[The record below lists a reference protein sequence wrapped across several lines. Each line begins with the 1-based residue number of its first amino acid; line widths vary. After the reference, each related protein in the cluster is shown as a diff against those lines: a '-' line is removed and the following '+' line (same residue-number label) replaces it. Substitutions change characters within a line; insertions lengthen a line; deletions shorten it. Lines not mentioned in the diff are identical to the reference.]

1 MKAIALIVVN
11 KGFAYTYA
19 PDHDDDD
26 EDTPNAQDQL
36 RSEAE

>member
-19 PDHDDDD
+19 PDHDDD